1 MSRYGENFLMDNM
14 PIILVGVTILTVVIL
29 MLTGVIS
36 FPKADTRLYF
46 DDYINTNPN
55 VTNNIQDLNPL
66 NRIRHDDGSA
76 LDSQMSRPDG
86 NNKVYTQRGPRRRP
100 SYPNINI
107 PENPITDSGKIIPPL
122 PNSTREMRAQP
133 MIPEIPRLS
142 SNYTNQKFGEYSVN
156 NANKYMGGRVNTT
169 SAGPFT
175 PHEMRKSSRK
185 SPY

>member
-36 FPKADTRLYF
+36 FSKADTRPY
-46 DDYINTNPN
+46 DDYINTDPN
-55 VTNNIQDLNPL
+55 VISNIQDLNPL

-76 LDSQMSRPDG
+76 LDSQMGRPDG
-86 NNKVYTQRGPRRRP
+86 NNQVYTRRGTRQRP

-107 PENPITDSGKIIPPL
+107 SENPITDSGKIIPTL
-122 PNSTREMRAQP
+122 PNSTREMREQP
-133 MIPEIPRLS
+133 MMHEIPRLS
-142 SNYTNQKFGEYSVN
+142 STYTNQKFGEYSVN
-156 NANKYMGGRVNTT
+156 NANPYLGGRVNST